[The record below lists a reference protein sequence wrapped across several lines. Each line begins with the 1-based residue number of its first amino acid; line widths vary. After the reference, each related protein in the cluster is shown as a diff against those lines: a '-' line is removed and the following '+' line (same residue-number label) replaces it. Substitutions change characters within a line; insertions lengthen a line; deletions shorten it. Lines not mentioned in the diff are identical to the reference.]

1 MPFLCSSAANNKIK
15 ARSFGLT
22 FGKDNIRGT
31 DGMKIREGF
40 WGRRQRERERER
52 WGRI

>member
-1 MPFLCSSAANNKIK
+1 VPLSCSSAANNKIK

-22 FGKDNIRGT
+22 FGKDDIRGT

-40 WGRRQRERERER
+40 GGER
-52 WGRI
+52 GI